1 MKEYACLVG
10 LDEHEGAEICERL
23 AALDIAAFHRVT
35 LPSIVVQDSQLWV
48 ETESR
53 PRYVP
58 VNKIV
63 YHSIYENDL
72 DFMTGL
78 AFWDGPCLPDARAML
93 DLRLKLPGLVRA
105 VAHTRFPYP
114 RGFISAN
121 TVFRSEAQQELVA
134 KWGNWHCG
142 ENKERFTDSWQGSE
156 AAVIEPFIEGQA
168 VRLMMI
174 GNTYWQIR
182 LEGSDWLK
190 SLHAPNADFMEV
202 DAELLEDTR
211 HLKEVFGLQVI
222 GNDYIIGHDG
232 RKYLLEVNH
241 IPNVSRFPEI
251 WQAYRDYTVAWISQ
265 N

>member
-1 MKEYACLVG
+1 
-10 LDEHEGAEICERL
+10 
-23 AALDIAAFHRVT
+23 
-35 LPSIVVQDSQLWV
+35 V

-58 VNKIV
+58 VKKMV

-105 VAHTRFPYP
+105 LEQTRFPYP
-114 RGFISAN
+114 RGFVSAN
-121 TVFRSEAQQELVA
+121 TVFRAESQELVA
-134 KWGNWHCG
+134 KWGNWHCS
-142 ENKERFTDSWQGSE
+142 ENKERFNESWKGTE
-156 AAVIEPFIEGQA
+156 AAVIEPFIDGQA

-174 GNTYWQIR
+174 GDQYWQIR

-190 SLHAPNADFMEV
+190 SLHDANADFMDV

-211 HLKEVFGLQVI
+211 HLKAAFGLQVI
-222 GNDYIIGHDG
+222 GNDYM
-232 RKYLLEVNH
+232 K
-241 IPNVSRFPEI
+241 S
-251 WQAYRDYTVAWISQ
+251 A
-265 N
+265 